1 MSIEPSNTA
10 SPDAYRSAR
19 VLTYLLFFIFAL
31 TTDAVGVV
39 IPEVV
44 KEFDLSLTQAG
55 SFHYAT
61 MLAIALSGAFL
72 GSLADTYGR
81 RFALLFGM
89 GLFAASC
96 IAFVTGR
103 QFLFLLALI
112 FLMGV
117 SIGVFKTAALA
128 LVGDASADQT
138 AHTHTMNMAEGFFG
152 LGAIVG
158 PAIVTVML
166 ANGIHWT
173 NLYVIAGG
181 LCLLVM
187 LYASRLTF
195 PSYKPKVSNS
205 ASFRKLWAFSKDP
218 YAMGFALAIML
229 YVVAEAAIY
238 VWMPTYLASYDGSF
252 QLLAAYAL
260 TLFFCLRAGGR
271 FLGAWILKRTSW
283 KAALTIATGLVA
295 ACYAGAVVLGVQ
307 YAIFLLPLSGL
318 FMSLIYP
325 TLNSKGISCF
335 DAHDHGSVAGFLLFF
350 TAVAAAGGPLIMALI
365 GDVFGDMKYGFIF
378 SLGCAVALFGMAAA
392 NQLTKATSG
401 RLG

>member
-1 MSIEPSNTA
+1 MSTDLANQVPNDE
-10 SPDAYRSAR
+10 YRSAR
-19 VLTYLLFFIFAL
+19 MLTYLLFFIFAL

-44 KEFDLSLTQAG
+44 KEYGLTLTQAG

-61 MLAIALSGAFL
+61 MLAIALSGALL
-72 GSLADTYGR
+72 GSLADIYGR
-81 RFALLFGM
+81 RLALLLGM
-89 GLFAASC
+89 GLFAGSC

-103 QFLFLLALI
+103 HFLFLLTLI
-112 FLMGV
+112 FLMGAA
-117 SIGVFKTAALA
+117 IGIFKTAALA
-128 LVGDASADQT
+128 LVGDASANQS

-158 PAIVTVML
+158 PAIVTLML

-173 NLYVIAGG
+173 NLYVMAGG
-181 LCLLVM
+181 LCLLAM
-187 LYASRLTF
+187 IYASRLRF
-195 PSYKPKVSNS
+195 PAYQRQSSQKTSVK
-205 ASFRKLWAFSKDP
+205 ALWVIAQDP
-218 YAMGFALAIML
+218 YALGFAFAIML

-238 VWMPTYLASYDGSF
+238 VWMPTYLAVYEGSF
-252 QLLAAYAL
+252 EWLAAYAL

-271 FLGAWILKRTSW
+271 FLGAWILKRMSW
-283 KAALTIATGLVA
+283 QSALSTATGLVA
-295 ACYAGAVVLGVQ
+295 ACYLGAVTLGVS

-335 DAHDHGSVAGFLLFF
+335 QAHNHGSVAGFLLFF

-365 GDVFGDMKYGFIF
+365 GDIFGGMQHGFVF
-378 SLGCAVALFGMAAA
+378 SLACAVVLFLLALA
-392 NQLTKATSG
+392 NQLTRATSG